1 MTPVQAASRLVALMP
16 KAMPP
21 RMHSIWVRNAPEP
34 AVVMIAIR
42 HEWKQPVAIPDHIVG
57 VPIVKT
63 DWPEEAA

>member
-1 MTPVQAASRLVALMP
+1 MTPTQAASRLVALMP

-42 HEWKQPVAIPDHIVG
+42 PEWKQPVAIPDHIGG

-63 DWPEEAA
+63 DWPKEAA